1 MVLRDGNQAS
11 YRLLYTPGAK
21 VHQRALHRGQKVL
34 KPQNAADRRLIEEGK
49 KGFVEVRFA
58 HGANTVAVFR
68 QARRVTAARG
78 MAQLR
83 AMLNVKKLSPDAILP
98 TVAHPGE
105 DIGYDLYS
113 AEDVT
118 IPARGAAGVHTG
130 IAIQFVPVAGGIVKT
145 RSGMARKRLM
155 CNAGVI
161 DAGYRG
167 EVIVLMENLGEE
179 PYSIRKGDKIAQL
192 LEHPFL
198 AGKVSEAELTEAARG
213 ARGFG
218 STGG

>member
-1 MVLRDGNQAS
+1 M
-11 YRLLYTPGAK
+11 
-21 VHQRALHRGQKVL
+21 L
-34 KPQNAADRRLIEEGK
+34 K
-49 KGFVEVRFA
+49 
-58 HGANTVAVFR
+58 
-68 QARRVTAARG
+68 
-78 MAQLR
+78 
-83 AMLNVKKLSPDAILP
+83 VKKLSPDAVMP

-113 AEDVT
+113 AEELT

-130 IAIQFVPVAGGIVKT
+130 IAIEFAPAAGGIVKT
-145 RSGMARKRLM
+145 RSGLAKKRLM

-167 EVIVLMENLGEE
+167 EIIVLMENLGDQ
-179 PYSIRKGDKIAQL
+179 PYTIRKGDKIAQL

-198 AGKVSEAELTEAARG
+198 AGEVSESELSDKARG

-218 STGG
+218 SSGQ